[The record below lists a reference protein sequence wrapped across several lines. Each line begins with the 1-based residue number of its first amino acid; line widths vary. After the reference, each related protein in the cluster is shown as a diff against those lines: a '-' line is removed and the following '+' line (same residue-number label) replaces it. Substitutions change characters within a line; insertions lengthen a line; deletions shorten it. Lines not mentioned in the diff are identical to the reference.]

1 MWVNMIWT
9 MITMVTVVQSLS
21 HVSFLW
27 PSWTVACQAPLS
39 CTISQTLLKCMPV
52 EPMMRSNYLSS
63 VASFTFCLQFWPAS
77 GFFSSGSSL
86 QVRCPKYW
94 SFSFSISPSNEY
106 SGLISFRIGWFDL
119 LAVQGTLKSLLQH
132 HNLKASVL
140 QNSVLFMDQLSHLC
154 MTTGKNIAL
163 TFIGKVMSLLFK
175 KLSRFVTAYLPR
187 SKHLLV
193 S

>member
-1 MWVNMIWT
+1 MSQLFT
-9 MITMVTVVQSLS
+9 SGGQS
-21 HVSFLW
+21 
-27 PSWTVACQAPLS
+27 
-39 CTISQTLLKCMPV
+39 I
-52 EPMMRSNYLSS
+52 
-63 VASFTFCLQFWPAS
+63 
-77 GFFSSGSSL
+77 GD
-86 QVRCPKYW
+86 
-94 SFSFSISPSNEY
+94 SNEY
-106 SGLISFRIGWFDL
+106 PGLIFFRTDCFDR
-119 LAVQGTLKSLLQH
+119 LAVPGTLKSLPQH

-140 QNSVLFMDQLSHLC
+140 QNSVLFMDKLSHLC